1 MAEHDQSYKQFFS
14 NPRMVEDLLRGF
26 VKQDWLEQADYDTLE
41 RVTASFVSD
50 KLKKRESDAIWQI
63 RLKDG
68 LMYIYILIEFQST
81 VDRFMVVRMLTYIG
95 LLYQDLIKSGKI
107 KEGDY
112 LPPVL
117 PLVLY
122 NGRTP
127 WKAPLDLEKLVAPA
141 PGKLKEAGESALSTD
156 R

>member
-1 MAEHDQSYKQFFS
+1 MFA
-14 NPRMVEDLLRGF
+14 
-26 VKQDWLEQADYDTLE
+26 TLE
-41 RVTASFVSD
+41 CVNASFVSD
-50 KLKKRESDAIWQI
+50 DLREREDDRIWRM
-63 RLKDG
+63 RLKDRSEDKW
-68 LMYIYILIEFQST
+68 LYVYILLEFQST

-95 LLYQDLIKSGKI
+95 LLYQDLIKSRQV

-141 PGKLKEAGESALSTD
+141 PGKLKEAGKSALFTD